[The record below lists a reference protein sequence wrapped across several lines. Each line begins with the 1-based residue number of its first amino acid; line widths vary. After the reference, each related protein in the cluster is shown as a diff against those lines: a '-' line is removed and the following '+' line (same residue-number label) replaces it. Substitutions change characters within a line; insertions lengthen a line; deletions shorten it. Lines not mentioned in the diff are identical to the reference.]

1 MHRIT
6 FYALAFLILIPLARL
21 HAADIVNQR
30 CEYRNNPLGI
40 DVTRP
45 RLSWEIEERNQ
56 RPEARNLKQSAYQ
69 LLVASSEE
77 LLAKDQGDLWNSGK
91 VGTDQTVNIEY
102 AGKTLVSRQKCY
114 WKVRSWFND
123 GKVSKWSN
131 SSVWT
136 MGLLSSSDWRARWIR
151 YSSKTTEEAQYFRK
165 EINLGKPVKS
175 AFIRFA
181 CLGFADIL
189 INSRKPDET
198 LMIAPRFANPAYRV
212 IYTTLDVTSLLKQ
225 GENCIGA
232 IVGNGYN
239 SPPSKGWN
247 DWQASAG
254 MPQLLLELEV
264 EFSDGSSCMLGTDD
278 TWTTSL
284 GRIRYNDFWVKEV
297 HDLNKEQDG
306 WALPAFKDTLRQWKP
321 VALAWAPKG
330 RFQSLHN
337 PPVRRFESVKA
348 LRRDGN
354 NYIFDRVYTG
364 FPRIRVKGKPG
375 DVVSIRGNQMLAM
388 RDIFGPVCID
398 FTLRDT
404 NEVILEPRFFV
415 HTIGPEFTITGL
427 DHLPAPEDV
436 SIEVVHADLR
446 SSGDFECSNPL
457 FNELH
462 QIGKHTHFN
471 YVLNY
476 PLDPTR
482 EKAGW
487 SEDIQNMF
495 ESASYLTE
503 TATLY
508 EEWWQDY
515 ADVQMEDGRVA
526 SVAPTN
532 VGHVDTWND
541 PWWSGM
547 IIYAPWRLYEFY
559 GDVRILKRAYEPMK
573 LYFSWLKKQA
583 DTTAGILEW
592 AGASDWIEVGIEGWG
607 PPKRTPTFLVS
618 TMAYICYADILA
630 KSSSLLGHNEDAATY
645 KSIAESIREIF
656 NKKHLDPATGLYAGA
671 DDSQASLIMPLA
683 LGVVPEEMK
692 SLVLQRLVENIKA
705 RNYHLSTGFV
715 SNPYLLE
722 GLTDLG
728 RADLVGR
735 IMNQTDYPSFYS
747 VAKNGVFMETW
758 RGGMA
763 QMPSLGGSSTAW
775 FYRAILGI
783 RNDTA
788 QPGFRHFIIKPEMVS
803 EVTWAK
809 GHFDSPYGRIVS
821 NWKREGR
828 KLTMEVTIP
837 ANTTATV
844 FVPAKDVTSVVESGK
859 PVAKAK
865 GVKFARRENGT
876 VVFEAGSGTYTFVS
890 ELDGK

>member
-1 MHRIT
+1 M
-6 FYALAFLILIPLARL
+6 ASL
-21 HAADIVNQR
+21 HAADIVNLR

-40 DVTRP
+40 DVARP

-56 RPEARNLKQSAYQ
+56 RPEARNQKQSAYH

-91 VGTDQTVNIEY
+91 VGTDQTLNIEY

-123 GKVSKWSN
+123 GKVSKWSKP
-131 SSVWT
+131 SAWT
-136 MGLLSSSDWRARWIR
+136 MGLLSSSDWRAKWIK
-151 YSSKTTEEAQYFRK
+151 YSSETAEEAHYFRK
-165 EINLGKPVKS
+165 EINLGKPVKR
-175 AFIRFA
+175 AVVRFA
-181 CLGFADIL
+181 CLGFADVL
-189 INSRKPDET
+189 INGRKPDET
-198 LMIAPRFANPAYRV
+198 LMIAPRFANPAYRL
-212 IYTTLDVTSLLKQ
+212 IYTTLDVTSLMKQ
-225 GENCIGA
+225 GDNCIGA

-264 EFSDGSSCMLGTDD
+264 EFSDGSSCMMGTDD
-278 TWTTSL
+278 TWTASL

-321 VALAWAPKG
+321 VALAGAPKG
-330 RFQSLHN
+330 RLQALRN

-375 DVVSIRGNQMLAM
+375 DVVSIRGNQKLAM
-388 RDIFGPVCID
+388 REVFGPVCID

-503 TATLY
+503 TTTLY

-541 PWWSGM
+541 PWWGGM

-573 LYFSWLKKQA
+573 LYFSWLRKQA
-583 DTTAGILEW
+583 DSTGGILEW

-645 KSIAESIREIF
+645 KSIAESTREIF
-656 NKKHLDPATGLYAGA
+656 NKKYLDPATGLYAGA

-783 RNDTA
+783 RNDTV
-788 QPGFRHFIIKPEMVS
+788 QPGFKHFIIKPEMVS

-844 FVPAKDVTSVVESGK
+844 FIPAKDATSVRESGK
-859 PVAKAK
+859 PVAKAE
-865 GVKFARRENGT
+865 GVKFTSRENGT
-876 VVFEAGSGTYTFVS
+876 VVFEVGSGTYTFVS
-890 ELDGK
+890 ELEGK